1 MIAQKLQQGEDFATL
16 ASNYSEDIETA
27 ASGGDAGFV
36 PESTLEKAANPEL
49 RRIIFNMSAGQ
60 TSQIIRTPEGFRII
74 KVISKET
81 AGQKPF
87 SDPRV
92 QEEIRGGLFQ
102 GKQQML
108 RAAFYEVA
116 RSGAKITNYYAQ
128 SILENRDKK

>member
-1 MIAQKLQQGEDFATL
+1 M
-16 ASNYSEDIETA
+16 
-27 ASGGDAGFV
+27 
-36 PESTLEKAANPEL
+36 
-49 RRIIFNMSAGQ
+49 
-60 TSQIIRTPEGFRII
+60 
-74 KVISKET
+74 ISKET

-92 QEEIRGGLFQ
+92 QEQIRGELFQ

-116 RSGAKITNYYAQ
+116 RSEAKITNYYAK